1 MNSNFNQ
8 ELMQDFLEKIIQK
21 RKEREMIAATEIGLM
36 RQVVGL
42 INVAI
47 SSFNDK
53 ALKVKCGRDNVIYRL
68 ITSKAKRDPYF
79 GDIVVILGVVCSPAE
94 IKGKSKLTKKEAE
107 IEAELQ
113 KIWDKN
119 LKRDY
124 FYDREKYMKLA
135 DNLCVLSHHICC
147 YREFDY
153 TIGIDNFYR
162 KEDLLKK
169 QYDFKGLGSDPYYI
183 VSTRD
188 LVRIK
193 DLLG

>member
-47 SSFNDK
+47 SSFKDK
-53 ALKVKCGRDNVIYRL
+53 ALKVKCGRDDVIFRL
-68 ITSKAKRDPYF
+68 ITSKAKGDPYY
-79 GDIVVILGVVCSPAE
+79 GDIVVKLGLACSPAE
-94 IKGKSKLTKKEAE
+94 IKGKTKLTTKEAA
-107 IEAELQ
+107 IDAQLQ
-113 KIWDKN
+113 KIWDRNMKY
-119 LKRDY
+119 DY
-124 FYDREKYMKLA
+124 FCDREKYMELA

-147 YREFDY
+147 YKEFDY

-162 KEDLLKK
+162 REDLLTK
-169 QYDFKGLGSDPYYI
+169 QYDFKGLGSDPSYI
-183 VSTRD
+183 ASTRD
-188 LVRIK
+188 LVRVT
-193 DLLG
+193 DLLR

>member
-47 SSFNDK
+47 SSFKDK
-53 ALKVKCGRDNVIYRL
+53 ALKVKCGRDDVIFRL
-68 ITSKAKRDPYF
+68 ITSKAKGDPYY
-79 GDIVVILGVVCSPAE
+79 GDIVVKLGLACSPAV
-94 IKGKSKLTKKEAE
+94 IKGKTKITTKEAG
-107 IEAELQ
+107 IDAQLQ
-113 KIWDKN
+113 KIWDRNMKY
-119 LKRDY
+119 DY
-124 FYDREKYMKLA
+124 FCNREKYMELA